1 MTMPTPQRSGN
12 PNVWL
17 QRARVHLQ
25 HGRWQDAASDL
36 ERTVR
41 ARKRLAPAWAALAT
55 ARFRL
60 GDLPGSIDAA
70 RHAAQL
76 DPTDLGA
83 VLQAGLGLIKLN
95 RAREALQVFERCA
108 PQAAARSAMYHLY
121 RGEAELALGLHR
133 EAIHSLLRAATLTPA
148 NPDIHQTMGYA
159 MRAAGLHAEAA
170 ECFRTLVA
178 LKPHSIVGHAF
189 VAHDDQYAARW
200 GALDA
205 NLQRLLPAI
214 ERADA
219 ERLAEFTA
227 PFVLVGLPH
236 TPRHMLMAARA
247 SARSVAVG
255 AVPLAPASHQPRD
268 KLRIGY
274 LSSDFHHHA
283 TSMLLVQVLEQRD
296 RAAFDV
302 TLFSHG
308 VDDGTPLRARMAA
321 ACERFVDLRECS
333 VAHTAQAIRD
343 HGIDILVDLKGY
355 TGQTRLGALAWRP
368 APVQA
373 TWLGFPGTTGADWVD
388 YVIGDAVVTPLAHA
402 AHYSEKIAQLP
413 QCYQPND
420 RCRPMPGKGR
430 RADWGL
436 PDDALVLAS
445 FNQVYKIVPQWFDLW
460 ARLLRELPDAVLWQ
474 LAGNDTAQH
483 NLGSELAAR
492 GVDPARLVF
501 APQVASQEHLTRAAL
516 ADIFVDTYPCN
527 GHTTVSDALWAG
539 LPVVTRRGDTFA
551 SRVGASLLHA
561 VGLDEW
567 VADDDEG
574 YVRRVLQLARDAGRR
589 AALRAQLER
598 ARMEA
603 PLFDSERFARDL
615 EALYRRMWV
624 HALSGAPPRHIPAH
638 GDDAAELSTEASG
651 IQRIAGQA
659 QTYACP
665 VSNSRGAR

>member
-1 MTMPTPQRSGN
+1 MTMQAQQRSGN
-12 PNVWL
+12 PSVWL

-70 RHAAQL
+70 RRAAEI
-76 DPTDLGA
+76 DPADLGA

-95 RAREALQVFERCA
+95 RVREALQVFGRCA
-108 PQAAARSAMYHLY
+108 PQAAAGSAMYHLY

-205 NLQRLLPAI
+205 NLQRLLQAI

-219 ERLAEFTA
+219 ERLAEFAA

-236 TPRHMLMAARA
+236 APQHMLMAARA
-247 SARSVAVG
+247 SSRFAAVRSMPMPA
-255 AVPLAPASHQPRD
+255 APRRAAD

-283 TSMLLVQVLEQRD
+283 TSMLLVQVLEQRNT
-296 RAAFDV
+296 AGFDV

-308 VDDGTPLRARMAA
+308 VDDGSPLRARMAA
-321 ACERFVDLRECS
+321 ACERFVDLRECG
-333 VAHTAQAIRD
+333 VEQTAQAIREQ
-343 HGIDILVDLKGY
+343 GIDILVDLKGY

-368 APVQA
+368 APVQV

-388 YVIGDAVVTPLAHA
+388 YVIGDPVVTPLEHEV
-402 AHYSEKIAQLP
+402 HYSEKFAQLP

-420 RCRPMPGKGR
+420 RCRPVPGKGR

-436 PDDALVLAS
+436 PADALVLAS
-445 FNQVYKIVPQWFDLW
+445 FNQVYKIVPEWFDLW

-474 LAGNDTAQH
+474 LAGSDAAQH
-483 NLGSELAAR
+483 NLRRELAAR

-501 APQVASQEHLTRAAL
+501 APQVASQDHLTRAAL

-539 LPVVTRRGDTFA
+539 LPVVTRRGETFA

-561 VGLDEW
+561 VGLGEW

-574 YVRRVLQLARDAGRR
+574 YVQRVLQLARDAGQRT
-589 AALRAQLER
+589 ALRGHLER
-598 ARMEA
+598 ARADA

-615 EALYRRMWV
+615 EALYVRMW
-624 HALSGAPPRHIPAH
+624 AQQ
-638 GDDAAELSTEASG
+638 E
-651 IQRIAGQA
+651 AGQP
-659 QTYACP
+659 P
-665 VSNSRGAR
+665 VHLVAPTAS